1 METVLCAAYHLV
13 DIVDPWLLP
22 FYYIFQMS
30 VLDWIVL
37 FGTLFAIVA
46 YGVYKSRGAKNI
58 DGYLLGNQSLPW
70 YSVCLSVMATQASAI
85 TFLSAPG
92 LAFSSGMSFVQFY
105 FGLPL
110 AMIVLC
116 ITFVPIF
123 HRLKVYTAY
132 EYLEQRFDLNT
143 RVLTAILFLIQ
154 RGLSTGITIY
164 APAIILSTILNI
176 NTVYTTLFIGSIVV
190 CYTVY
195 GGTKAV
201 SYTQMLQMSIIFLGL
216 FAAGYVVVSLL
227 PADIGIVKA
236 ISIAGKMGRT
246 NAIDFSFD
254 WNNQYTVWSGLIG
267 GFFLQLSYFGTDQ
280 SQVGRYLTGS
290 SVSQSRLGLLMNGL
304 VKIPMQ
310 FLILLIGVLVFT
322 FYQYTKPPIFFNRF
336 ELQKI
341 ENSTFKPQLDSIYTE
356 YNAAFAAKQRELG
369 RLNQAIDN
377 QNEAAIDEQRG
388 KLQLADLKTKSLKKA
403 ATDLMLRNDPNAD
416 VNDNNYIFLSFVT
429 RYLPQGLM
437 GLLIAI
443 IFLASMGST
452 ASALNSLASTSVID
466 VYKRLIKKDAS
477 DKQYLSAS
485 RWATL
490 FWGVICIVMALYAS
504 KIGNL
509 IEAVNI
515 LGSYVYGTVLGIF
528 LVAFYVK
535 QVDGRAVFFGALLA
549 EVLVCVTGYFD
560 VVAYLWLN
568 VLGCLLVV
576 LFSLLIQ
583 SIHSYRPPRL
593 AEKS

>member
-1 METVLCAAYHLV
+1 
-13 DIVDPWLLP
+13 
-22 FYYIFQMS
+22 MS
-30 VLDWIVL
+30 VLDWCVL
-37 FGTLFAIVA
+37 FGTLLAIVS

-92 LAFSSGMSFVQFY
+92 LAYSSGMSFVQFY

-164 APAIILSTILNI
+164 APAIILSTILDI
-176 NTVYTTLFIGSIVV
+176 NTVYTTLFIGIIVV

-227 PADIGIVKA
+227 PGDIGFVKA
-236 ISIAGKMGRT
+236 ISIAGKMGRA
-246 NAIDFSFD
+246 NAIDFKLD

-290 SVSQSRLGLLMNGL
+290 SISQSRLGLLMNGL

-322 FYQYTKPPIFFNRF
+322 FYQYTKPPIFFNSF
-336 ELQKI
+336 ELNKL
-341 ENSTFKPQLDSIYTE
+341 EASNYKPQLDAIYE
-356 YNAAFAAKQRELG
+356 RYDAAFAAKQEQ
-369 RLNQAIDN
+369 LNQLNRALDAGD
-377 QNEAAIDEQRG
+377 EASINMQR
-388 KLQLADLKTKSLKKA
+388 KQLQLADLETRALKKE
-403 ATDLMLRNDPNAD
+403 ATDLMLKNDHNAD

-429 RYLPQGLM
+429 RYLPQGLI

-466 VYKRLIKKDAS
+466 VYKRLIKKDGS
-477 DKQYLSAS
+477 DSQYLSAS
-485 RWATL
+485 RWATI
-490 FWGVICIVMALYAS
+490 FWGVICIAMALYAS

-535 QVDGRAVFFGALLA
+535 RVGGKSVFFGALIA
-549 EVLVCVTGYFD
+549 ELLVCITGYFE
-560 VVAYLWLN
+560 VIAYLWLN
-568 VLGCLLVV
+568 VLGCFLVI
-576 LFSLLIQ
+576 LFSLMVEMLKPKPVIK
-583 SIHSYRPPRL
+583 P
-593 AEKS
+593 

>member
-1 METVLCAAYHLV
+1 
-13 DIVDPWLLP
+13 
-22 FYYIFQMS
+22 MS
-30 VLDWIVL
+30 VLDWCVL
-37 FGTLFAIVA
+37 FFTLLAIVS
-46 YGVYKSRGAKNI
+46 YGIYKSRGTKNI

-92 LAFSSGMSFVQFY
+92 LAYSSGMSFVQFY

-116 ITFVPIF
+116 VTFVPIF

-132 EYLEQRFDLNT
+132 EYLEQRFDLKT

-176 NTVYTTLFIGSIVV
+176 NTVYTTLFIGTIVV

-227 PADIGIVKA
+227 PKDIGFVKA
-236 ISIAGKMGRT
+236 ISIAGKMGRA
-246 NAIDFSFD
+246 NAIDFKFD

-322 FYQYTKPPIFFNRF
+322 FYQYTKPPIFFNSF
-336 ELQKI
+336 ELSKL
-341 ENSTFKPQLDSIYTE
+341 ESSDYKPQLDSINSRYDE
-356 YNAAFAAKQRELG
+356 AFTAKQEQLNQ
-369 RLNQAIDN
+369 LNQALDEGNESMID
-377 QNEAAIDEQRG
+377 AQRQ
-388 KLQLADLKTKSLKKA
+388 KLQVADLEAKSLRKA
-403 ATDLMLRNDPNAD
+403 ATDLMLKNDSDAD

-429 RYLPQGLM
+429 KYLPKGLI

-466 VYKRLIKKDAS
+466 VYKRLIKKDGS
-477 DKQYLSAS
+477 DQQYLSAS
-485 RWATL
+485 RWATI
-490 FWGVICIVMALYAS
+490 FWGVVCIAMALYAS

-528 LVAFYVK
+528 LVAFYLK
-535 QVDGRAVFFGALLA
+535 RVDGRAVFLGALLA
-549 EVLVCVTGYFD
+549 ELLVCVTGYFE
-560 VVAYLWLN
+560 VIAYLWLN

-576 LFSLLIQ
+576 LFSLILQ
-583 SIHSYRPPRL
+583 SLKPSSAHRS
-593 AEKS
+593 